1 MTRGFTAAVVA
12 ASMAFTV
19 LPGAAAAG
27 SVEENGRE
35 LVGRVQAGVVAI
47 KLTVKES
54 MAFEGQSTRKRDST
68 LDVTGTC
75 IDPSGLIVVSLRTID
90 RSEMMGAFNMGGDDE
105 NFKSKFES
113 EIAEAK
119 IIIPGGDEVP
129 AKVVMRDKDLDLAF
143 LRPLEKPAKP
153 FDFVDLKNP
162 ARLKLLEQFF
172 VVDRMGKEEGR
183 VPVVLVSR
191 VGTILEKPRTFY
203 ISGDLITTLTLGSP
217 AFTVDGKSV
226 GIIVYRISP
235 AGAKKN
241 GGGGGHG
248 PVPGII
254 PAADVLEVAKQIPA
268 DAKAETK
275 AK

>member
-1 MTRGFTAAVVA
+1 MFTI
-12 ASMAFTV
+12 SAFAIPI
-19 LPGAAAAG
+19 LAG
-27 SVEENGRE
+27 IAWADPVEEHGRD
-35 LVGRVQAGVVAI
+35 LIARVQAGVVAV

-54 MAFEGQSTRKRDST
+54 MAFEGQSTRKHDSII
-68 LDVTGTC
+68 DVTGTC

-90 RSEMMGAFNMGGDDE
+90 RSEMLGSFSMGGDED

-119 IIIPGGDEVP
+119 IIVPGSDEVP

-143 LRPLEKPAKP
+143 LRPVEKPAKP

-162 ARLKLLEQFF
+162 TKLKLLEQFF

-183 VPVVLVSR
+183 VPVILLSR

-203 ISGDLITTLTLGSP
+203 ISGDLIATLTLGSP
-217 AFTVDGKSV
+217 AFTADGKVV

-235 AGAKKN
+235 TGRKKD
-241 GGGGGHG
+241 GGGNHG

-254 PAADVLEVAKQIPA
+254 PAADVMEVVKQIPA
-268 DAKAETK
+268 DAKAEK
-275 AK
+275 K